1 MKILIV
7 SDSHGRNHHLSRV
20 LDKVGDIDLFLHLG
34 DLEGSEDFIKP
45 FVNCRIEMVSGNN
58 DYFTEIPREKLI
70 TVGKY
75 TIFMTHGH
83 LYSVYYGTEK
93 LKEAAR
99 ARNADIVLYGHTH
112 MPSIDQS
119 DDIIAINPGSI
130 TQPRQ
135 PGRQPSF
142 ILMEIDSKGEAHF
155 TINYV

>member
-7 SDSHGRNHHLSRV
+7 SDSHGRNNYLSKV
-20 LDKVGDIDLFLHLG
+20 LDKVGDVDMFLHLG
-34 DLEGSEDFIKP
+34 DLEGTEDFIEA
-45 FVNCRIEMVSGNN
+45 FVDCRVEMIAGNN

-70 TVGKY
+70 QIGKY

-83 LYSVYYGTEK
+83 LYSVYFGTEQ

-99 ARNADIVLYGHTH
+99 MRGADIVMYGHTH

-119 DDIIAINPGSI
+119 DDVIAINPGSI
-130 TQPRQ
+130 SKPRQ

-142 ILMEIDSKGEAHF
+142 ILMEIDKNGEAHF